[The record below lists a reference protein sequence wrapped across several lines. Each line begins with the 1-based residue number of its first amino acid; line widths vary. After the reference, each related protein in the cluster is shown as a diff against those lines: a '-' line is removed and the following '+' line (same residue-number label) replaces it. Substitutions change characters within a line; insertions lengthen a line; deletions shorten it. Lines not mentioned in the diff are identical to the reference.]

1 MAQQINIT
9 ANGDSPVHINTGHV
23 FSVAVSGTLDGTI
36 KVQYATADAV
46 AAALTTSLTGSN
58 NDLVFTAKNAGTAGN
73 SLTVAYIDPSASDAA
88 LSLDFTYPD
97 LVVNLATDSGDAATV
112 TLEPTGDDNDIDITA
127 IAAGATGNG
136 YSVELLDPSANDSP
150 LSVTTSDYLLFS
162 VNLETDSEG
171 AIVSTAAEVIAA
183 LTAYA
188 PFAALM
194 TADNTAANDGSGVV
208 EAIAEAALTGGGA
221 NYAITTTAAEIDA
234 AIDLDDSISRHLTA
248 ANASSNDGS
257 GVVIVLTETALSVGT
272 AGTFADYDGG
282 DTGDFSTAGELVLV
296 NVGLTNTINL
306 NASGIT
312 TTDADVIVCDL
323 GRY

>member
-257 GVVIVLTETALSVGT
+257 GVVIDLTETALSGGT